1 MPDLRERARNA
12 VDQVTTTAFA
22 LLALAALGLLAAQH
36 AYWRRRNDHVNAH
49 WQAIHDEEAGWLA
62 DDLANAQ
69 HDTVEAEVQRDAYAA
84 KVDELARG
92 KAQADVDLEWARIVI
107 AAQGLEID
115 RHFLLPTIAG
125 KRAEVA
131 ARDNVVPLRPKGA

>member
-1 MPDLRERARNA
+1 MIGLGI
-12 VDQVTTTAFA
+12 TL
-22 LLALAALGLLAAQH
+22 LLALAALAAQH
-36 AYWRRRNDHVNAH
+36 VYWRGGMERLNAH
-49 WQAIHDEEAGWLA
+49 WQARYDEETGRLA

-69 HDTVEAEVQRDAYAA
+69 HDATEAEIQRDAYAA

-125 KRAEVA
+125 KRAEHA
-131 ARDNVVPLRPKGA
+131 ARDNVVPLRPKAGA